1 MPTPATVRHGFRQ
14 LHASGSLGSLLQVLP
29 IPAQAPRIANGN
41 GCDRQPFTYFSGNA
55 RQLRHFRL
63 SGRKHIRA
71 TNAIYAAT
79 DAAAVHWRDVRHHD
93 GHVAESQWQ
102 EANVHEPQIGAK
114 PEAIPTGSRNRL
126 RQVKVDDHAA
136 KKTTTYS
143 PKKREYES
151 FHLFEG
157 RKEITEPVEP
167 SLQKKTARPQAPA
180 EEPPISF
187 PVVDDFVGKTTED
200 LYRHLRHLAGK
211 GNLEAVAE
219 ITEILVRR
227 RGEHPNAKIYYAHL
241 LAQTSSQGS
250 AAQVDK
256 LLKELKE
263 DGITPDTE
271 LYHAA
276 LKALAVHPDYLL
288 RHSILSDMRKRW
300 LELSSPGWHDVI
312 AGCVREG
319 SLELAFETLD
329 EMRQARVPVQG
340 WLYDMLVFRLCD
352 SGELDETLRL
362 LKHRVN
368 ADEISISAGVW
379 YYVFDNACSLLHHQ
393 CLTYIWQRRIE
404 PLYLNPTN
412 GQCLSVL
419 TSASR
424 EGDVSLATDV
434 FRILSDRGFFF
445 TTTHYELLLQAYLRM
460 PDLKTALTI
469 TCIMAGAQ
477 LSLTPSALSPILVHL
492 KQQRDLPMQALAMC
506 REMVKSESRQIPTPV
521 LTALIEAAIHHGAL
535 NEALT
540 IYKTLHTLCPAGPD
554 VHVFNALFR
563 GCHQAAELAYKG
575 IVPSF
580 VSDTIADNTPSTS
593 TASVPDA
600 TNPDSASTPAPPATP
615 ATTSTTAHPK
625 PESAPA
631 PKPKLLTST
640 AIKETAMFLA
650 AEMVHM
656 HIEPNGLTYDR
667 LLLCCLHQDDCSDAF
682 RYYVEMREMGY
693 WPRGGT
699 WDAMVRRLREEA
711 VRERRRGLERE
722 RVGVDGGM
730 DVGLGVDGE
739 GEDWGGGSG
748 IGIDAQ
754 DGERKG
760 KGENSEAEGEME
772 SEMSEQEKN
781 MRKKPQIRLD
791 RPLERAWALISVMKE
806 RRLPTE
812 RLEALLLEVE

>member
-1 MPTPATVRHGFRQ
+1 MPTPAISRHGFRYIFP
-14 LHASGSLGSLLQVLP
+14 SGPFSSLLHVCLP
-29 IPAQAPRIANGN
+29 QAQASAVANGN
-41 GCDRQPFTYFSGNA
+41 GSCRDRLIYFSKNA
-55 RQLRHFRL
+55 RQLRHFQL
-63 SGRKHIRA
+63 SGQKHVRA
-71 TNAIYAAT
+71 TNSSYAAT
-79 DAAAVHWRDVRHHD
+79 GVAEVQWPDLTQSG
-93 GHVAESQWQ
+93 GHVSEPPWQDAPLQDSQIDAYAE
-102 EANVHEPQIGAK
+102 AT
-114 PEAIPTGSRNRL
+114 PTRSRIRP
-126 RQVKVDDHAA
+126 RQVRIGDLAA
-136 KKTTTYS
+136 KKTKTYS
-143 PKKREYES
+143 PRKRDFES

-157 RKEITEPVEP
+157 RKEITEPVESP
-167 SLQKKTARPQAPA
+167 SPLKKTPHPQQ
-180 EEPPISF
+180 EEPIISF
-187 PVVDDFVGKTTED
+187 PLIDDFVGKTTED

-256 LLKELKE
+256 LLKEFKE
-263 DGITPDTE
+263 DGMTSDTE

-276 LKALAVHPDYLL
+276 LKALAVHPDYLT
-288 RHSILSDMRKRW
+288 RSSILSDMRRRW
-300 LELSSPGWHDVI
+300 LELSSPGWHDVV
-312 AGCVREG
+312 AGCLREG

-352 SGELDETLRL
+352 CGEMDETLRL
-362 LKHRVN
+362 LKHRVDT
-368 ADEISISAGVW
+368 DELSISAGVW
-379 YYVFDNACSLLHHQ
+379 YYVFDNACSLLHHR
-393 CLTYIWQRRIE
+393 CLIYIWQRRVE

-419 TSASR
+419 TTASR
-424 EGDVSLATDV
+424 GGDVSLATDV
-434 FRILSDRGFFF
+434 FRILSERGFFF

-492 KQQRDLPMQALAMC
+492 KEQSELPMQALAMC
-506 REMVKSESRQIPTPV
+506 QEMVKSESRQIPTPV
-521 LTALIEAAIHHGAL
+521 LTSLIEAAIHHGAL
-535 NEALT
+535 NEAIT

-580 VSDTIADNTPSTS
+580 VSETIADTTFSTSMSSLPDAISSISKPTPSSSPASLSSDKTIPPTHS
-593 TASVPDA
+593 TLNAKPQ
-600 TNPDSASTPAPPATP
+600 PKILTP
-615 ATTSTTAHPK
+615 S
-625 PESAPA
+625 
-631 PKPKLLTST
+631 

-667 LLLCCLHQDDCSDAF
+667 LLLCCLHQSDCSDAF
-682 RYYVEMREMGY
+682 RYYVEMREMGH

-699 WDAMVRRLREEA
+699 WDAMVRRLKEET
-711 VRERRRGLERE
+711 VLERRGGSRTA
-722 RVGVDGGM
+722 VGIE
-730 DVGLGVDGE
+730 GE
-739 GEDWGGGSG
+739 GEDGSSTAHG
-748 IGIDAQ
+748 KEV
-754 DGERKG
+754 ER
-760 KGENSEAEGEME
+760 EECEGEMT
-772 SEMSEQEKN
+772 EQERS
-781 MRKKPQIRLD
+781 MRKKPEIRLD

-806 RRLPTE
+806 RRLPTD
-812 RLEALLLEVE
+812 RLEALLLEAE